1 MKILHIITSL
11 LDGGAEGVLFRIC
24 SHDKNNQH
32 IVISLGGM
40 TNMASYYQKRY
51 KNLYFKNETK

>member
-32 IVISLGGM
+32 YSNFTKRGM
-40 TNMASYYQKRY
+40 TNMVNYYQK
-51 KNLYFKNETK
+51 KVSKFIL